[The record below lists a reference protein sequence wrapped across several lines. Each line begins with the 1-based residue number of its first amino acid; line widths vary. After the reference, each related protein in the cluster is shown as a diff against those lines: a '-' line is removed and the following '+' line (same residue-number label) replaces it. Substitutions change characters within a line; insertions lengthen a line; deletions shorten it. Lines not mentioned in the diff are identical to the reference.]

1 MLRADQEQLRRA
13 KVACPAEAYPQP
25 PSLGPGWRRAPYSS
39 SHRGPT
45 APRWRSPTSGGGGS
59 RTSGSGAPPEVQL
72 RHRTS
77 GKRKAGVSQGSDIL
91 TLPGSQRGGTLSGG
105 TFPNHVPPSP
115 RLALLPCPFPTT
127 FGSRVGGGGYYLPRS
142 VGTKRKCGRRKLSK
156 THEGGITGG
165 PILDFKLPRS
175 GKRKSRLAHS
185 LTACRTYVEAGVLL
199 EMPPISQGCSPAAS
213 HCPQ

>member
-127 FGSRVGGGGYYLPRS
+127 FGSRVGGGGTIYLAAWARKENVEGENCPKP
-142 VGTKRKCGRRKLSK
+142 TK
-156 THEGGITGG
+156 
-165 PILDFKLPRS
+165 
-175 GKRKSRLAHS
+175 
-185 LTACRTYVEAGVLL
+185 
-199 EMPPISQGCSPAAS
+199 AAS
-213 HCPQ
+213 LAVPFWISSFLDQEKENHGWPTH